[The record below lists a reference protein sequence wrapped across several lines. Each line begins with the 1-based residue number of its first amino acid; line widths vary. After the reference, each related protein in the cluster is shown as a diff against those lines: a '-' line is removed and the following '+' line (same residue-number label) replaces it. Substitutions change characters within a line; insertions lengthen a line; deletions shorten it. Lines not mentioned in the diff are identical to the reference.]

1 MKWIL
6 TILVSAAT
14 AFLVV
19 CWLEGVDALEVARE
33 IFSPFF

>member
-6 TILVSAAT
+6 TVLVSAAT

-19 CWLEGVDALEVARE
+19 CYLEGVDAVSLFRE
-33 IFSPFF
+33 ILSSF

>member
-6 TILVSAAT
+6 TVLVSAAT

-19 CWLEGVDALEVARE
+19 CWLEGVDALSVLES
-33 IFSPFF
+33 IISSF